1 MDSSSSIILG
11 VLFGSIGLGYIVY
24 GRKQKKG
31 IALFSGIALCA
42 YPYFVTN
49 VVLCVIIGIALM
61 ALPYFIRI

>member
-42 YPYFVTN
+42 YN
-49 VVLCVIIGIALM
+49 RIGYYQAAIV
-61 ALPYFIRI
+61 